1 MYRAICGERLLVGI
15 TEDNVRKILNAEPLY
30 VKNDS
35 IGVDFDIQIALENTL
50 GIAIEGRVCLT
61 NTFRRQTLEGLR
73 SGEIL
78 RQVPKTEHTD
88 LEVCIFYGK
97 DLDDIQR
104 VMSRALGRVLPL
116 VRVQPDEF
124 HIERVENGQTIVE
137 RGKAPPSIFRS
148 GARPPNVF

>member
-1 MYRAICGERLLVGI
+1 MYRAICGELLLVGI

-50 GIAIEGRVCLT
+50 GVGIEGRKCLT
-61 NTFRRQTLEGLR
+61 NVFTKQTLEELR
-73 SGEIL
+73 NGSV
-78 RQVPKTEHTD
+78 RQVPKTEHTKF
-88 LEVCIFYGK
+88 EVCIFYGK
-97 DLDDIQR
+97 DLDQIQLF
-104 VMSRALGRVLPL
+104 VNEALGREAPL
-116 VRVQPDEF
+116 VKVGPSEY
-124 HIERVENGQTIVE
+124 HIERVENGQTVVE